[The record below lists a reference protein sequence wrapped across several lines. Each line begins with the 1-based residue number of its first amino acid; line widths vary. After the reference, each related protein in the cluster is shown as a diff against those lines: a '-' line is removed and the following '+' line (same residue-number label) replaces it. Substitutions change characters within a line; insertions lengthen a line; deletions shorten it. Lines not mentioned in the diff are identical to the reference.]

1 MYKIKTVQSNLEEG
15 HITALTLTYFDIF
28 VSAFRILE
36 MKKWNDEAMVKCLS
50 GKLGDECITED
61 EEVVE
66 ARIAFFEKR
75 KRYISGP
82 SCSKC

>member
-1 MYKIKTVQSNLEEG
+1 MYKIKTVQYNLEEG
-15 HITALTLTYFDIF
+15 DTTTLTYFDIF

-36 MKKWNDEAMVKCLS
+36 MKKWNDEALVKCLA

-75 KRYISGP
+75 KRYT
-82 SCSKC
+82 

>member
-15 HITALTLTYFDIF
+15 HITALIYFDIF

-82 SCSKC
+82 SCSKGR